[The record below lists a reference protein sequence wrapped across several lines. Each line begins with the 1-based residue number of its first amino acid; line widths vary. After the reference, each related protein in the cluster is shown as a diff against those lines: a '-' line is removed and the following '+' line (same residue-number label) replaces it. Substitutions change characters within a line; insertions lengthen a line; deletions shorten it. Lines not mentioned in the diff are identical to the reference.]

1 MAVHTHTPMIL
12 PQLCHCSLTGIP
24 KKLHKGM
31 IVIPCLQ
38 ESTELQQ
45 ENAKLKERCNLL
57 EGEVR
62 ALRQD
67 MTALQRHLHMPVT
80 LSALS
85 FDDSTPLP
93 TNNKR
98 TKTQV
103 CLANH
108 PVGLALMFLHTQWL
122 FRFNFGFRAWTTSQQ
137 QHHYSGPCQG
147 TVSLSTRRTC
157 IHSAQ
162 QSVCV

>member
-1 MAVHTHTPMIL
+1 M
-12 PQLCHCSLTGIP
+12 
-24 KKLHKGM
+24 
-31 IVIPCLQ
+31 
-38 ESTELQQ
+38 QQ
-45 ENAKLKERCNLL
+45 ENAKLKERCNVL

-85 FDDSTPLP
+85 FDDSTALP

-103 CLANH
+103 
-108 PVGLALMFLHTQWL
+108 
-122 FRFNFGFRAWTTSQQ
+122 
-137 QHHYSGPCQG
+137 
-147 TVSLSTRRTC
+147 
-157 IHSAQ
+157 
-162 QSVCV
+162 

>member
-1 MAVHTHTPMIL
+1 MVLTPIKQLYFCISVIAV
-12 PQLCHCSLTGIP
+12 LTGVP
-24 KKLHKGM
+24 KKVHNGL
-31 IVIPCLQ
+31 IVSACLQ

-45 ENAKLKERCNLL
+45 ENAKLKERCNVL

-98 TKTQV
+98 SKTQV
-103 CLANH
+103 CLANR
-108 PVGLALMFLHTQWL
+108 PVGLVLMSLHCDL
-122 FRFNFGFRAWTTSQQ
+122 SGLGLD
-137 QHHYSGPCQG
+137 SGP
-147 TVSLSTRRTC
+147 
-157 IHSAQ
+157 
-162 QSVCV
+162 

>member
-1 MAVHTHTPMIL
+1 MHDSV
-12 PQLCHCSLTGIP
+12 
-24 KKLHKGM
+24 
-31 IVIPCLQ
+31 IVNACLK

-45 ENAKLKERCNLL
+45 ENAKLKERCNAL

-62 ALRQD
+62 ALRED

-85 FDDSTPLP
+85 FDESTPLP

-103 CLANH
+103 LT
-108 PVGLALMFLHTQWL
+108 LW
-122 FRFNFGFRAWTTSQQ
+122 AW
-137 QHHYSGPCQG
+137 
-147 TVSLSTRRTC
+147 R
-157 IHSAQ
+157 
-162 QSVCV
+162 